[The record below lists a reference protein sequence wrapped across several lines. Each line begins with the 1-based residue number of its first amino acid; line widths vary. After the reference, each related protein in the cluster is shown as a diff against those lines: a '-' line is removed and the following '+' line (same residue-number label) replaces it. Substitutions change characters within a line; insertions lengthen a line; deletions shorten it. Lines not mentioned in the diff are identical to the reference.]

1 MSLIRLSDCQDVTY
15 DNVAAHLHAQA
26 DAYFRVLNAAQPP
39 DTILS

>member
-26 DAYFRVLNAAQPP
+26 DAYFIFLNTAEPSEP
-39 DTILS
+39 C